1 MSVQIVRFRTT
12 PEQVPAMT
20 EEIDALFAAVTAA
33 APQGMRYIALRET
46 DEPEFTL
53 ILELPDGADN
63 PLPSIPVAAAF
74 RGWLPSQT
82 NDDPAPRSCT
92 VVGKYSA

>member
-12 PEQVPAMT
+12 PEKVPAVT
-20 EEIDALFAAVTAA
+20 EEIEAVFAAVKAV
-33 APQGMRYIALRET
+33 APQGMRYTALRET

-63 PLPSIPVAAAF
+63 PLPSIPAAAAF
-74 RGWLPSQT
+74 RGWLPDQT
-82 NDDPAPRSCT
+82 DDNPAPRSCT
-92 VVGKYSA
+92 VVGRYSA